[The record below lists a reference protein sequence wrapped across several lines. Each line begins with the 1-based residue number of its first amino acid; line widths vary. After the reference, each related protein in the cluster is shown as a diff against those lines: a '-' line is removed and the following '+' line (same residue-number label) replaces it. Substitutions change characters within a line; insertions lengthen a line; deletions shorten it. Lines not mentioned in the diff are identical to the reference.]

1 MARTKRNKSNLI
13 QVPTSNEKPLPLV
26 LKDNDERRYFLQIL
40 ELFRVFD
47 MYFKGLLELG
57 FLQKMDLWQLLNSWA
72 GEY

>member
-1 MARTKRNKSNLI
+1 MAQTKRNKSNLI

-47 MYFKGLLELG
+47 MYFKGLRELE

-72 GEY
+72 GDY